1 MAIEKLNLRADSQ
14 DERFEQLKQLYPELF
29 SDGNLNVEA
38 LKEACGLE
46 TEEDGYYGLYWPGK
60 NEAKRLARKE
70 ATGTLEPVEGDGVN
84 EETTHNIYIEG
95 DNLEVLRTL
104 KKSYQNRVKMI
115 YIDPPYNT
123 GNDFIYPD
131 NYQEPVEDYLRFTG
145 QMDDEGTMLVA
156 NPKSSGKF
164 HRRWLNMMYPRLQLA
179 RELLTDDGVIFISID
194 ENEFGNLRLICDEI
208 FGEANYFGDLVWEAT
223 TQPINAGKA
232 KFGLQKKTEII
243 LMYANNKER
252 KNTFNLKCLGGD
264 FNYPHQGK
272 YGPCRFEVIEKSD
285 AGDYKRNTMK
295 FKILGQSPRP
305 GKRWQIGEDTAREL
319 EAAGKV
325 EIVDGIVKKAIY
337 PEDEE
342 DKVKF
347 EPFWSL
353 FGAKDYG
360 TAETGKAEL
369 TSTLGTPVG
378 FDTVKPIKLIAKLI
392 SYIDKDS
399 IILDFF
405 SGSATTA
412 HAVMQL
418 NKEDNGNRKFIMVQ
432 LPQKCDEN
440 SEAAKAGYPNICE
453 IGKERIRRAGK
464 VIIENGKG
472 KVDNGELKSEKG
484 ELRMD
489 NEDLFSLNSQSS
501 TVNSQ
506 FSTVNSQSSTINSH
520 LSTIDVGFKVYRLA
534 KSNFTE
540 FENVSG
546 TDRSALEDL
555 FAQAEKEP
563 LTEGW
568 RERKSSVITELCLR
582 HGFVLDSAITKC
594 TEYTQNEVLKVVD
607 QDEEKTMFVCLDE
620 KISEETAK
628 TLHLDD
634 GEKFICLDS
643 AIDDQ
648 LKLQLSDKGRI
659 ETI

>member
-1 MAIEKLNLRADSQ
+1 MAIEKLNLRADCQ

-84 EETTHNIYIEG
+84 EDTTHNIYIEG

-131 NYQEPVEDYLRFTG
+131 NYSEPVEDYLRFTR
-145 QMDDEGTMLVA
+145 QMDDKGNMLVA

-194 ENEFGNLRLICDEI
+194 DNEQANLKLLCDEV
-208 FGEANYFGDLVWEAT
+208 FGQENIIANIPWQSRASIQNDTDFSVNHEYIVCYAKKRRQENRRLKESNANVWYNKDSFVCRPLPLDKDKFDNPDNDPRGLWKADPFDAPHVRPNLTYPITNPNTGVQHLPPRGRHWRTEQSQFTNALKDNRIVFGSDGNGRPQLKVFYEEKK
-223 TQPINAGKA
+223 G
-232 KFGLQKKTEII
+232 FGSID
-243 LMYANNKER
+243 NSW
-252 KNTFNLKCLGGD
+252 FS
-264 FNYPHQGK
+264 
-272 YGPCRFEVIEKSD
+272 SD
-285 AGDYKRNTMK
+285 R
-295 FKILGQSPRP
+295 I
-305 GKRWQIGEDTAREL
+305 
-319 EAAGKV
+319 
-325 EIVDGIVKKAIY
+325 
-337 PEDEE
+337 
-342 DKVKF
+342 
-347 EPFWSL
+347 
-353 FGAKDYG
+353 G
-360 TAETGKAEL
+360 TATN
-369 TSTLGTPVG
+369 GTKEIMNLFDDSKM
-378 FDTVKPIKLIAKLI
+378 FDTPKPTTLLDKLLYLANL
-392 SYIDKDS
+392 DDNS
-399 IILDFF
+399 IVMDFY

-412 HAVMQL
+412 HALLKM
-418 NKEDNGNRKFIMVQ
+418 NMNEKSNRKFIMVQ
-432 LPQKCDEN
+432 LPQKCDED
-440 SEAAKAGYPNICE
+440 SEAAKAGFPNICE
-453 IGKERIRRAGK
+453 IGKERIRRAGQQ
-464 VIIENGKG
+464 I
-472 KVDNGELKSEKG
+472 
-484 ELRMD
+484 
-489 NEDLFSLNSQSS
+489 LNQVQNDGSKKESS
-501 TVNSQ
+501 TVNSP
-506 FSTVNSQSSTINSH
+506 

-594 TEYTQNEVLKVVD
+594 TEYTQNEVLKIVD
-607 QDEEKTMFVCLDE
+607 QNEEKTMFVCLDE
-620 KISEETAK
+620 KISGETAK
-628 TLHLDD
+628 NLHLED

-643 AIDDQ
+643 AIGDQ
-648 LKLQLSDKGRI
+648 LKVQLADKGRI